1 MSIPG
6 SNKNWILAI
15 RPKTLP
21 AAAGPV
27 LIGFALA
34 YREGL
39 HHLPSVILAA
49 LVALLIQAGT
59 NMVNDYSDFKKG
71 TDTESRVGPVR
82 VTQAGLITPGNMK
95 RGMFVVLFLIIIL
108 SIPLV
113 LRGGFPIL
121 IVGVLSIISGII
133 YTAGPF
139 PLGYNGLGDI
149 FVLIFFGPVAVAGT
163 FYVQTLELN
172 LNSLLSGLGPGLLSV
187 AILCINNLRD
197 HDDDMVAGKNT
208 LIVKL
213 GKKFG
218 RIEYILSIVF
228 ASLIPILLFC
238 LGEKINY
245 SVFVILI
252 LIPAIKPFRIILKGG
267 KGEVMNEMLGYTG
280 KILFIYSIIFSLGWQ
295 FTV

>member
-1 MSIPG
+1 MGLWS
-6 SNKNWILAI
+6 SKKNWVLAI

-27 LIGFALA
+27 IIGFALA

-39 HHLPSVILAA
+39 HHYPSVLLAV

-71 TDTESRVGPVR
+71 TDTENRVGPVR
-82 VTQAGLITPGNMK
+82 VTQAGLISPGQMK
-95 RGMFVVLFLIIIL
+95 AGMSVVLLLIVVF

-113 LRGGFPIL
+113 IRGGIPIL
-121 IVGVLSIISGII
+121 IIGVSSIVSGII

-139 PLGYNGLGDI
+139 PLGYNGLGDL

-163 FYVQTLELN
+163 YYVQSLEFSI
-172 LNSLLSGLGPGLLSV
+172 NSVITGLGPGLLSV

-197 HDDDMVAGKNT
+197 HEDDKVSGKNT
-208 LIVKL
+208 LVVLL
-213 GKKFG
+213 GKTFGKF
-218 RIEYILSIVF
+218 EYLFSV
-228 ASLIPILLFC
+228 LIAVLVPVILFC

-245 SVFVILI
+245 SILVVFI
-252 LIPAIKPFRIILKGG
+252 LIPALKPFKIILKGAEG
-267 KGEVMNEMLGYTG
+267 AQMNTLLGYTG
-280 KILFIYSIIFSLGWQ
+280 KLLMIYSIIFSLGWQ
-295 FTV
+295 FVA